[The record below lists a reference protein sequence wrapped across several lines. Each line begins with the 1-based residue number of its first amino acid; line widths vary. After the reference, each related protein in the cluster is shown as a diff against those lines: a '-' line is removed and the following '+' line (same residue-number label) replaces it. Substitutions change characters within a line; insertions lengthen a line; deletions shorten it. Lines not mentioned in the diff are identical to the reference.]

1 MRKSAKSL
9 DKKFRKTEGEFSY
22 DIESLKQRKK
32 TTKHKYY
39 EGKTSQNEIEMAVEE
54 KKEYQ
59 VVL

>member
-1 MRKSAKSL
+1 MILRVWNK
-9 DKKFRKTEGEFSY
+9 E
-22 DIESLKQRKK
+22 KK

-59 VVL
+59 VFL